1 MPKSRV
7 SRKKLFREFSKI
19 DPKFIQRNDL
29 KNITFLYM
37 DAELNYG
44 LNSTDIEFLF
54 FVYDLE
60 FWTMDYVGK
69 TMMRSKEQLR
79 KKQLYKLKELGL
91 VYKHFDKLSPSN
103 AEQDM
108 FFRDENKFNYRVRYA
123 LSQKGRLLVA
133 RLYRKMNG
141 EEPFRLS
148 LPSSEHQ

>member
-37 DAELNYG
+37 DAERNFG

-69 TMMRSKEQLR
+69 AMMRSKEQLR

-108 FFRDENKFNYRVRYA
+108 FFREENKFNYRVRYA